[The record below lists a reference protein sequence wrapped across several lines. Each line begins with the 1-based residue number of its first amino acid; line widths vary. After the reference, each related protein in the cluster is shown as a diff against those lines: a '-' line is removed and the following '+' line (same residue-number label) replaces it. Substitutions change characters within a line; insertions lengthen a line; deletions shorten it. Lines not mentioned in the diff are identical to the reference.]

1 MIDRNDLK
9 IFGTTPAAVLSAV
22 VSDYAALTG
31 KKLQPGQ
38 SETLLLNC
46 FAYRLYLFF
55 EQADEAIRNSLVPFA
70 VAPMLDYL
78 GFFVGV
84 TRLPASGALTALSFT
99 TGGNNPASLVIPAA
113 TRVSTQDGQL
123 VFETT
128 SALTLP
134 AHYTGADPL
143 TVQAVCTTTGAA
155 GNGQNPTEILDPVS
169 YVLGVSATD
178 PTGGTDGETDE
189 QLRARIQLAPDS
201 FSVAG
206 PAKAYEYFAKSAHPS
221 IIDTRAITTAPG
233 EVTVY
238 VLVPGGAPAPAILAA
253 VESFLS
259 PEDIRPL
266 CDTPIAAAPTVKSY
280 ALLIE
285 LELYAKTDANA
296 IKKVV
301 AKAIRA
307 YANERASGL
316 GRDVVRE
323 QLTAKSMVPGVYRAT
338 VSTPAASLVVGED
351 EVAICTSVTV
361 NVIGFNNG

>member
-9 IFGTTPAAVLSAV
+9 IFGTTPAALLTSVQ
-22 VSDYAALTG
+22 SDYTALTG
-31 KKLQPGQ
+31 KPLQPGQ
-38 SETLLLNC
+38 TETLLLNC

-70 VAPMLDYL
+70 IAPMLDYL

-84 TRLPASGALTALSFT
+84 TRLPASGALTTLSFT
-99 TGGNNPASLVIPAA
+99 TGANNPTALVIPAA
-113 TRVSTQDGQL
+113 TRVATQDGQL

-128 SALTLP
+128 SDLTLP
-134 AHYTGADPL
+134 AGYDGADPL
-143 TVQAVCTTTGAA
+143 TVEAVCTTVGTS
-155 GNGQNPTEILDPVS
+155 GNGQNPTVILDPVS
-169 YVLGVSATD
+169 YVLGFSASD

-206 PAKAYEYFAKSAHPS
+206 PAKAYEFFAKSAHPS

-238 VLVPGGAPAPAILAA
+238 VLVPGGVPAPTILAA
-253 VESFLS
+253 VVAMLS

-266 CDTPIAAAPTVKSY
+266 CDTPIAAAPTVKTYS
-280 ALLIE
+280 LLIE
-285 LELYAKTDANA
+285 LELNTKTDANA

-301 AKAIRA
+301 NKAAKA
-307 YANERASGL
+307 YTDERAAGL

-323 QLTAKSMVPGVYRAT
+323 QLLAKSMVAGVYKAT
-338 VSTPAASLVVGED
+338 VVTPAATLVVAED
-351 EVAICTSVTV
+351 EVAICSGIQV